1 MSQQSTAQPN
11 RPPRYGLASCAMF
24 LIAVVILIVATTFF
38 DTSLGRLSL
47 TAQRWIGFGTLVLP
61 ALVGVI
67 LGGLGLRQPRRALT
81 IVGIILNTLFALYFA
96 LVLSFAG

>member
-1 MSQQSTAQPN
+1 MSQQPTAQPN

-24 LIAVVILIVATTFF
+24 LLAIVILIVATTLF
-38 DTSLGRLSL
+38 DTSLGGLSP

-67 LGGLGLRQPRRALT
+67 LGGIGLRQPRRAPA
-81 IVGIILNTLFALYFA
+81 IVGLVLNTLFALYFA